1 MNNINNLQELR
12 AEKKRLQ
19 TVAQQQKSQLKQDAA
34 DIQESLQPVNLLLN
48 AVHHFTGIKFEKE
61 TFLKNGL
68 AYGISIIAQQTFL
81 KAEQKAEEKLHE
93 WAVALVEKVKNY
105 IQSHWQKEKPNDATS
120 ASNANP
126 NR

>member
-19 TVAQQQKSQLKQDAA
+19 AVAQQQKAQLKQDVAE
-34 DIQESLQPVNLLLN
+34 IQESLQPMNLLLN
-48 AVHHFTGIKFEKE
+48 AVHHFTGIKFDKE

-105 IQSHWQKEKPNDATS
+105 VQSFWQKDKNKATEPS
-120 ASNANP
+120 TNQ
-126 NR
+126 